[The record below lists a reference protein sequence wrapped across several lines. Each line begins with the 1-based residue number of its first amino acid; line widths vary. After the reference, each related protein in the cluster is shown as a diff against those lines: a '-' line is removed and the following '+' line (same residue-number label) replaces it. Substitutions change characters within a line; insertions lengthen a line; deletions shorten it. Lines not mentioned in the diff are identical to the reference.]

1 MWLDQQDVIQIQM
14 VSVKCCSADFN
25 IINIIWLLQYRNCS
39 NFFINSSLEKA
50 LFVRYNNRE
59 EFDEVEHD
67 MDVTLKT
74 TAILSTNQASK
85 LSADNQPRGS
95 ATAKL
100 AKNYDYPKQADAS
113 PPSRDDA
120 EQVTDRMNK
129 LMELMNT
136 DLQFSLHEKTKRLI
150 VQMVDKRDGTVLK
163 EFPPHELLDTI
174 ANIQEYVGMLLD
186 KKA

>member
-1 MWLDQQDVIQIQM
+1 LLRNDFIQIF
-14 VSVKCCSADFN
+14 CD
-25 IINIIWLLQYRNCS
+25 Y
-39 NFFINSSLEKA
+39 SLERSQI
-50 LFVRYNNRE
+50 LRYNNRE
-59 EFDEVEHD
+59 EFDEVEQD

-74 TAILSTNQASK
+74 TAIFSTGQAAK
-85 LSADNQPRGS
+85 PLADSQSGG
-95 ATAKL
+95 AVAAKS
-100 AKNYDYPKQADAS
+100 AKNYDYPKQAEGN
-113 PPSRDDA
+113 PLNRDEA
-120 EQVTDRMNK
+120 EQVTDKMNK
-129 LMELMNT
+129 LMQLINT

>member
-1 MWLDQQDVIQIQM
+1 
-14 VSVKCCSADFN
+14 
-25 IINIIWLLQYRNCS
+25 
-39 NFFINSSLEKA
+39 
-50 LFVRYNNRE
+50 
-59 EFDEVEHD
+59 

-74 TAILSTNQASK
+74 TAILSTNQASR
-85 LSADNQPRGS
+85 LSAETLPGGS
-95 ATAKL
+95 AAAKPG
-100 AKNYDYPKQADAS
+100 KDYDYPKQVETNLL
-113 PPSRDDA
+113 SRDEA
-120 EQVTDRMNK
+120 EQVTDKMNK
-129 LMELMNT
+129 LLELINT

>member
-1 MWLDQQDVIQIQM
+1 
-14 VSVKCCSADFN
+14 
-25 IINIIWLLQYRNCS
+25 
-39 NFFINSSLEKA
+39 
-50 LFVRYNNRE
+50 
-59 EFDEVEHD
+59 

-74 TAILSTNQASK
+74 TAIFSTAQAPK
-85 LSADNQPRGS
+85 PLADNPSGGF
-95 ATAKL
+95 AVAKS
-100 AKNYDYPKQADAS
+100 AKNCDYLKQAEIN
-113 PPSRDDA
+113 PLNRDDA

>member
-1 MWLDQQDVIQIQM
+1 
-14 VSVKCCSADFN
+14 
-25 IINIIWLLQYRNCS
+25 
-39 NFFINSSLEKA
+39 
-50 LFVRYNNRE
+50 
-59 EFDEVEHD
+59 

-74 TAILSTNQASK
+74 TAIPSTNQASK
-85 LSADNQPRGS
+85 LSADNQPGGS
-95 ATAKL
+95 AAKS
-100 AKNYDYPKQADAS
+100 AKNYDYPKQAEAK
-113 PPSRDDA
+113 PLSRDEA

-174 ANIQEYVGMLLD
+174 ANIQEYVGLLLD

>member
-1 MWLDQQDVIQIQM
+1 M
-14 VSVKCCSADFN
+14 N
-25 IINIIWLLQYRNCS
+25 Y
-39 NFFINSSLEKA
+39 SLETSKF
-50 LFVRYNNRE
+50 LRYNNRE
-59 EFDEVEHD
+59 EFRRGGQD

-74 TAILSTNQASK
+74 TAILSTNSASK
-85 LSADNQPRGS
+85 LSADSQPGGS
-95 ATAKL
+95 VTSKPAKS
-100 AKNYDYPKQADAS
+100 YDYPKQSEANTL
-113 PPSRDDA
+113 SRDDA
-120 EQVTDRMNK
+120 EQVTDQMNK

-174 ANIQEYVGMLLD
+174 ANIQEYVGILLD

>member
-1 MWLDQQDVIQIQM
+1 
-14 VSVKCCSADFN
+14 
-25 IINIIWLLQYRNCS
+25 
-39 NFFINSSLEKA
+39 
-50 LFVRYNNRE
+50 
-59 EFDEVEHD
+59 

-74 TAILSTNQASK
+74 TAILSTAQASK
-85 LSADNQPRGS
+85 PSTDNLPGGF
-95 ATAKL
+95 AAKS
-100 AKNYDYPKQADAS
+100 AKNYDYPNQADAN
-113 PPSRDDA
+113 PLSRDEA
-120 EQVTDRMNK
+120 AQVTDKMNK
-129 LMELMNT
+129 LMQLINT

>member
-1 MWLDQQDVIQIQM
+1 
-14 VSVKCCSADFN
+14 
-25 IINIIWLLQYRNCS
+25 
-39 NFFINSSLEKA
+39 
-50 LFVRYNNRE
+50 
-59 EFDEVEHD
+59 

-74 TAILSTNQASK
+74 TAILSTAQVTK
-85 LSADNQPRGS
+85 PLTDNQLGGYE
-95 ATAKL
+95 AAKF
-100 AKNYDYPKQADAS
+100 AKNYDYPKQAELN
-113 PPSRDDA
+113 PLSRDEA
-120 EQVTDRMNK
+120 EQVTDKMNK
-129 LMELMNT
+129 LMQLMNT

>member
-1 MWLDQQDVIQIQM
+1 
-14 VSVKCCSADFN
+14 
-25 IINIIWLLQYRNCS
+25 
-39 NFFINSSLEKA
+39 
-50 LFVRYNNRE
+50 
-59 EFDEVEHD
+59 

-85 LSADNQPRGS
+85 LSTDRQPGGS
-95 ATAKL
+95 VTANPSKS
-100 AKNYDYPKQADAS
+100 YDYPKQAETH
-113 PPSRDDA
+113 PLSRDEA
-120 EQVTDRMNK
+120 EQVTDKMNK
-129 LMELMNT
+129 LMQLINT